1 MSVLCLFLYRNNTK
15 LIIFIIRIN
24 KINDYTIIYRK
35 ILVTALFS
43 DIFLLSLYLVN
54 EKKRKNV

>member
-24 KINDYTIIYRK
+24 KINDYTIISRK